1 MTRGEARRLVTVKF
15 GVFDRTKENA
25 KAAKLVTVKF
35 GHTKAVVDFRR
46 KLRIHRPDWFLTGFY
61 VALLLMFL
69 GLYFAQNLFEK

>member
-15 GVFDRTKENA
+15 KAFDRRN
-25 KAAKLVTVKF
+25 VQGVVSIKF
-35 GHTKAVVDFRR
+35 CHTKIPVDFRR

-69 GLYFAQNLFEK
+69 GLYFAQNLFER